1 MFLDNYNF
9 NYGTNEDLYD
19 FKYYFKF
26 YCNYLFE
33 YCLKLFT
40 VETNLKTIP
49 SHEIPTL
56 LFLHGKC
63 AITEFPSING
73 NEKGLYACRVTMNGN
88 THYPDIFKN
97 AVCQTMIDSV
107 NKKIGV
113 DCVIVKNNSLMTP
126 LINTIRVTARELAH
140 NELSFISNS
149 INSRNVKAFSCIDD
163 RYKAD
168 AQKYFEN
175 IRNGKNA
182 VYTNKG
188 FSTIEVTDVGTVV
201 SVDYLENKD
210 RILNA
215 FFELLGI
222 KKASDKRER
231 LIESEVSSNEMLLK
245 LNVKDMFDNWKN
257 SLEEVNN
264 MFGTNI
270 TVKSNIEFT
279 EDNKNNIEREVEE
292 DGKQ

>member
-9 NYGTNEDLYD
+9 NYGLNEDIYD

-40 VETNLKTIP
+40 IDTKLDTIP
-49 SHEIPTL
+49 AHEIPTL

-63 AITEFPSING
+63 AITEIPSERG
-73 NEKGLYACRVTMNGN
+73 LKKGVYACRVTMNGN

-97 AVCQTMIDSV
+97 AVCQTMITSV
-107 NKKIGV
+107 TRKIGEN
-113 DCVIVKNNSLMTP
+113 CIIVKNNSLMTP
-126 LINTIRVTARELAH
+126 LIHTIRVTARELAH
-140 NELSFISNS
+140 NELSFIANS

-163 RYKAD
+163 RYVSD
-168 AQKYFEN
+168 AQRYFEN
-175 IRNGKNA
+175 IRDGKPA
-182 VYTNKG
+182 IYTNKG
-188 FSTIEVTDVGTVV
+188 FSTIQQEDVGTVV

-231 LIESEVSSNEMLLK
+231 LIETEVSSNEMLLK
-245 LNVKDMFDNWKN
+245 LNVRDMFDNWKKSFDECN
-257 SLEEVNN
+257 K

-270 TVKSNIEFT
+270 TIKSNIEFT
-279 EDNKNNIEREVEE
+279 NESGDIE
-292 DGKQ
+292 DGK

>member
-9 NYGTNEDLYD
+9 NYGLNEDKYD

-40 VETNLKTIP
+40 VETNLDTIP
-49 SHEIPTL
+49 NHEIPTL

-63 AITEFPSING
+63 AITEFPSIHG
-73 NEKGLYACRVTMNGN
+73 NKKGLYASRVTMNTN
-88 THYPDIFKN
+88 THYPDIFKK
-97 AVCQTMIDSV
+97 AVCQTMIESV
-107 NKKIGV
+107 EKTIDK
-113 DCVIVKNNSLMTP
+113 DCIIIKNNSLMTP
-126 LINTIRVTARELAH
+126 LIHTIRVHARELAH

-163 RYKAD
+163 RYKSD
-168 AQKYFEN
+168 AEEYYKK
-175 IRNGKNA
+175 IRDGRSA
-182 VYTNKG
+182 VFVNKG
-188 FSTIEVTDVGTVV
+188 FSAIEQVDVGTVV

-210 RILNA
+210 RILNM
-215 FFELLGI
+215 FFESLGI

-231 LIESEVSSNEMLLK
+231 LIESEVTTNELLLK
-245 LNVKDMFDNWKN
+245 LNVKDMFDNWKK
-257 SLEEVNN
+257 SFEECNK

-270 TVKSNIEFT
+270 TIKSNIEFT
-279 EDNKNNIEREVEE
+279 SDNSDKGVEDERE
-292 DGKQ
+292 